1 MVNEQTSQGSIV
13 FTSEPFCT
21 ALQQMITRVSLK
33 NIKSWCCSAAMWN
46 YQEDPCVKK
55 TTTELSKWVQWNSH
69 ECGEQ
74 GIHFKHACIS
84 FRGEKCTTM
93 PWNLNGQTSMDPANE
108 WSLLSVLL
116 FICLIIHFF
125 WFLLFFTHYAFL
137 FQETRKKRKLTF
149 RWFHHE
155 LPVFLFVHLMHLL
168 NMWHVL
174 IFVDKQ
180 YNLALSCRTS

>member
-13 FTSEPFCT
+13 FTSVPFCT
-21 ALQQMITRVSLK
+21 ALQQMITRGSLK

-55 TTTELSKWVQWNSH
+55 TATELSKWVQWNSH

-125 WFLLFFTHYAFL
+125 WFFLFFTHYVFFVSGNEEKEKTNFQMISSWITRVFIRSSCAFT
-137 FQETRKKRKLTF
+137 EHVTRFDLCGRAIQSS
-149 RWFHHE
+149 
-155 LPVFLFVHLMHLL
+155 P
-168 NMWHVL
+168 
-174 IFVDKQ
+174 
-180 YNLALSCRTS
+180 